1 MLSIKSLI
9 LLICQSLVLYFSQ
22 EYKFLLFIFII
33 NPFFYKKFYGIFV
46 LISLSILLIKLFLTN
61 QIDLNLIN
69 SLTIFELYL
78 VSIYLFLALI
88 ADKNDIFYIVLLPI
102 IFFIISS
109 KLYEY
114 TYVSEQ
120 NYFNSFEYWFAIT
133 VFIYGTYFL
142 LIKFFK
148 KIYFWIKLI

>member
-22 EYKFLLFIFII
+22 EYRFLLFIFII
-33 NPFFYKKFYGIFV
+33 NLFFYKKFYGIFV
-46 LISLSILLIKLFLTN
+46 LISLIVLLLKLFLTN
-61 QIDLNLIN
+61 QMDLNLIN
-69 SLTIFELYL
+69 SLTIFELYSVL
-78 VSIYLFLALI
+78 IYSFLALI
-88 ADKNDIFYIVLLPI
+88 GDKNNMFYTVLLPI
-102 IFFIISS
+102 IFFIISG
-109 KLYEY
+109 KVYEY

-148 KIYFWIKLI
+148 KMYFWVKLI